1 MNLSNMNSRGMQ
13 RSSFLGFARSAGWW
27 CAALALSA
35 LNGCASMQETPQDT
49 VRKLASQR
57 WQHVIEGKF
66 DKAYEMTVPSFRL
79 IKTKESFITS
89 MVVSPVKWHS
99 AEIVRVE
106 CEPPSC
112 KVTIKAASQL
122 LMPTRYKG
130 QLVSGIEESWV
141 LEDGKW
147 WKLEVL

>member
-1 MNLSNMNSRGMQ
+1 MTESAMKLSVFFQLRRTTSKGCVAIA
-13 RSSFLGFARSAGWW
+13 FIALG
-27 CAALALSA
+27 
-35 LNGCASMQETPQDT
+35 GCATLQDPPQDT

-57 WQHVIEGKF
+57 WQHVIDGKF
-66 DKAYEMTVPSFRL
+66 DKVYEMTVPSFRQ
-79 IKTKESFITS
+79 IKTKESFITG
-89 MVVSPVKWHS
+89 MVVSPVKWQS
-99 AEIVRVE
+99 AEVVRVE
-106 CEPPSC
+106 CEPLSC